1 MKNSNIPSGRRGPL
15 ASSTGTRERLLKSA
29 TLELVAQ
36 KGSVELADVTRR
48 AGVSAGA
55 PYHHFGSKSGL
66 IAAVVDDFYERYDK
80 SVMDVEFEGA
90 RWIDREELRVQGM
103 VEFHYNEPLA
113 PIVLS
118 KLDRDPAIAQVE
130 ARWLSRH
137 ISKGARNISK
147 AQRDGDVSPHIDPE
161 FAAAMILG
169 GIRQLIVHA
178 LARKS
183 APKPEALSREIRAY
197 VVAISQADPRNSTR
211 KGGRRS

>member
-1 MKNSNIPSGRRGPL
+1 MKDSGIPSGRQEPL

-80 SVMDVEFEGA
+80 SVMDVEFEGV

-130 ARWLSRH
+130 ALVGCRGISR
-137 ISKGARNISK
+137 KVR
-147 AQRDGDVSPHIDPE
+147 
-161 FAAAMILG
+161 
-169 GIRQLIVHA
+169 
-178 LARKS
+178 
-183 APKPEALSREIRAY
+183 
-197 VVAISQADPRNSTR
+197 AISARHNATATFHVISI
-211 KGGRRS
+211 RSSLRQ

>member
-1 MKNSNIPSGRRGPL
+1 MKDSSIPSGRRGPL

-90 RWIDREELRVQGM
+90 RWIDREELRVQ
-103 VEFHYNEPLA
+103 
-113 PIVLS
+113 
-118 KLDRDPAIAQVE
+118 
-130 ARWLSRH
+130 
-137 ISKGARNISK
+137 
-147 AQRDGDVSPHIDPE
+147 
-161 FAAAMILG
+161 
-169 GIRQLIVHA
+169 
-178 LARKS
+178 
-183 APKPEALSREIRAY
+183 
-197 VVAISQADPRNSTR
+197 
-211 KGGRRS
+211 